1 MSNQYKPQNLTK
13 DNFSENGGTDM
24 NAERHDTM
32 EKQHRLLVT
41 KTVRLKR
48 EELNV
53 RYAELGDPA
62 NPAVLLL
69 HGVPENLQ
77 AWYAVARSWP
87 RSTTCWRSIGLV
99 LAGATR

>member
-1 MSNQYKPQNLTK
+1 MVSNQYKPLNLTN

-24 NAERHDTM
+24 NAERRDTM

-41 KTVRLKR
+41 KTVRLKG

-62 NPAVLLL
+62 KPPVLLL
-69 HGVPENLQ
+69 HVGP
-77 AWYAVARSWP
+77 
-87 RSTTCWRSIGLV
+87 
-99 LAGATR
+99 